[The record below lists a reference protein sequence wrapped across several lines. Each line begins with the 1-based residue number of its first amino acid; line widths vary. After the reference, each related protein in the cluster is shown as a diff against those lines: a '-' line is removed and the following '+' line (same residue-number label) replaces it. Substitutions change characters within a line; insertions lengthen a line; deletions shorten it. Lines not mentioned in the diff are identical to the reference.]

1 VPERDDPKMRDPS
14 RSIGRNLEP
23 FLLLELLREPSY
35 GYDLIRR
42 LDEYGFRRATAEPA
56 VVYKMLRSME
66 DDQSIQSQWSTK
78 ESGPARRY
86 YEITD
91 HGRVVLQQRVFHLR
105 RYLERV
111 NRLIGEYQRM
121 TGDDLSELTS
131 ATEPELSGVGVQ
143 GRAGE
148 VS

>member
-1 VPERDDPKMRDPS
+1 M
-14 RSIGRNLEP
+14 GRTLEP
-23 FLLLELLREPSY
+23 FLLFELLREPSY

-56 VVYKMLRSME
+56 VVYKMLRKLE
-66 DDQSIQSQWSTK
+66 DDHSIQSQWSTK

-91 HGRVVLQQRVFHLR
+91 YGRETLQHRLFQLR
-105 RYLERV
+105 RYLDQV
-111 NRLIGEYQRM
+111 NLLIGEYQRM
-121 TGDDLSELTS
+121 TGNDLSEPLST
-131 ATEPELSGVGVQ
+131 TEPELTVVGVD
-143 GRAGE
+143 GRARE